1 MPAKSPGRHQN
12 AAARR
17 GRRSA
22 LTWVTALA
30 VPGLGVIAATCWL
43 LASAETRTP
52 STARIAL
59 ARTMVPTP
67 TAWAGRV
74 LTGTGPASTGLAGT
88 ELAGTTVPA
97 QTVAPPTWPV
107 PGSSTAAGRL
117 GPSPVPALWSPERG
131 GSDLMLSSR
140 ARQSCPPAALAC
152 ADLRDHL
159 TWLQSR
165 GQIAY
170 GPVPME
176 PGGPADP
183 TPRGIFHV
191 AWKAGRHYISTSF
204 GIPIPYAVFFAPGGI
219 AFHAGSLT
227 TSSHGCVHLSLP
239 NARYFH
245 DHLPDGAEVA
255 VF

>member
-1 MPAKSPGRHQN
+1 MPPETSRKGTSMPAKPSGRHQN

-17 GRRSA
+17 GRGRA

-43 LASAETRTP
+43 LASAGTGTP
-52 STARIAL
+52 SAARIAL
-59 ARTMVPTP
+59 ARTMVLD
-67 TAWAGRV
+67 GHL
-74 LTGTGPASTGLAGT
+74 LTGTMPAHTA
-88 ELAGTTVPA
+88 
-97 QTVAPPTWPV
+97 APPTWPV
-107 PGSSTAAGRL
+107 PGSSTAARRL
-117 GPSPVPALWSPERG
+117 VPSPAPALWSPERG
-131 GSDLMLSSR
+131 GSDLMVSSQ

-165 GQIAY
+165 GQITY
-170 GPVPME
+170 GPVRME

-183 TPRGIFHV
+183 TPRGNFHV
-191 AWKAGRHYISTSF
+191 AWKAGPHYVSTSF

-227 TSSHGCVHLSLP
+227 RSSHGCVHLSLP
-239 NARYFH
+239 SARYYH
-245 DHLPDGAEVA
+245 DHLPEGAEVA

>member
-1 MPAKSPGRHQN
+1 MPAKPSGRHQN

-17 GRRSA
+17 GRGRA

-43 LASAETRTP
+43 LASAGTGTP
-52 STARIAL
+52 SAARIAL
-59 ARTMVPTP
+59 ART
-67 TAWAGRV
+67 V
-74 LTGTGPASTGLAGT
+74 LTGTI
-88 ELAGTTVPA
+88 VPA
-97 QTVAPPTWPV
+97 HTAAPPTWPV
-107 PGSSTAAGRL
+107 PGSGTAARRL
-117 GPSPVPALWSPERG
+117 VPSPAPALRSPERG
-131 GSDLMLSSR
+131 GSDLMVSSQ

-165 GQIAY
+165 GQITY
-170 GPVPME
+170 GPVRME

-183 TPRGIFHV
+183 TPRGNFHV
-191 AWKAGRHYISTSF
+191 AWKAGPHYVSTSF

-227 TSSHGCVHLSLP
+227 RSSHGCVHLSLP
-239 NARYFH
+239 SARYYH
-245 DHLPDGAEVA
+245 DHLPEGAEVA

>member
-1 MPAKSPGRHQN
+1 MPAKPSGRHQN

-17 GRRSA
+17 GRGRA

-43 LASAETRTP
+43 LASAGTGTP
-52 STARIAL
+52 SAARIAL

-67 TAWAGRV
+67 TAWAGTV
-74 LTGTGPASTGLAGT
+74 LTGTVLTGT
-88 ELAGTTVPA
+88 IVPA
-97 QTVAPPTWPV
+97 HTAAPPTWPV
-107 PGSSTAAGRL
+107 PGSGTAARRL
-117 GPSPVPALWSPERG
+117 VPSPAPALRSPERG
-131 GSDLMLSSR
+131 GSDLMVSSQ

-165 GQIAY
+165 GQITY
-170 GPVPME
+170 GPVRME

-183 TPRGIFHV
+183 TPRGNFHV
-191 AWKAGRHYISTSF
+191 AWKAGPHYISTSF

-239 NARYFH
+239 SARYYH
-245 DHLPDGAEVA
+245 DHLPEGAEVA